1 MRARANENSFKGFLL
16 LPRELRQTIP
26 HVLTA
31 MRKEAVWKWA
41 GGRPSIDM
49 RVRQSAQRLIKVDT

>member
-31 MRKEAVWKWA
+31 MRKEAV
-41 GGRPSIDM
+41 
-49 RVRQSAQRLIKVDT
+49 